1 MNDPMLKIAVC
12 NHRNNSKYKNQEKP
26 WSYIK
31 DRNRR
36 PIRTTETA
44 EEYPRLPKEKRD
56 ELKDHGGFVGGWLK
70 GGIRKNGNVISRC
83 IGALDADNIGPDDDF
98 LGITRKAL
106 EGVEYFIYSTHKHRP
121 EAPRYRIVILFDREV
136 SEDEYPAL
144 MRMVARQIGMDFFDD
159 STYQSN
165 RMMYWSSCP
174 SNGVFFF
181 EEGIGEPMAVD
192 RYLRMYADW
201 RDTTQWPTSSRQS
214 EVVKHSVRQ
223 QQDPLS
229 KDGLIG
235 AFCRTYFPITEAI
248 HTFLSDVYAPSAV
261 EGRYD
266 YIPADSN
273 AGVVVYDDK
282 FVYSHHATDPACEKL
297 LNAFDLVRIH
307 LFGDDDPKK
316 TYKQMCDLALQQDVV
331 KLTLDRERR
340 ERADEDFAADD
351 DRDWTSQLRYQP
363 RSQILEN
370 SVWNLMLILNNDP
383 DFANFGYNELASRV
397 QVTGPVP
404 WDRPAD
410 NKFWRDADTAQL
422 KALLDTRYVSFS
434 SRNHDVCF
442 AKVADDR
449 RFHPI
454 RDYLDSLPPWD
465 GECRVESLFI
475 RCLEA
480 DDTEYVRTVT
490 RRLFAAAVARVYQ
503 PGIKFDCLTVI
514 DGAQGIGKSTL
525 LKELVGDE
533 YYSETLSLT
542 DMDDKTGAEKL
553 QGYWVIEIGELAG
566 MKKADVEKVKGF
578 LSTTDDKYRPS
589 YFYYNG
595 EEIPVNV
602 VPAEKLTAETLIA
615 YDTDGTL
622 HVIITPEVGSEE
634 AVEENQASYESTP
647 LDNTIF
653 RGLSTSVHD
662 SVTDINEAAAA
673 LGEYKAQVDALKE
686 SGVDTAMNGMDQAF
700 RNQQSEV
707 VGMIDDLTN
716 RQDDLETV
724 SNLALNLW
732 QALSS
737 GDLDADTAAEY
748 AAQLQEILDL
758 VSAADEYIGVGNE
771 LSSSIAQGMQEY
783 GWEGDAST
791 LAASL
796 QTAIAG
802 VMPQVGTDASAGVG
816 QGVGEYD
823 FSGDTGNA
831 ADNLEGAYRGSLQS
845 QSPAQCMVPLGN
857 DVSAGV
863 GQGMTQYSFA
873 GDSATAASNLMSA
886 LSAALAAQAS
896 TAAASA
902 RAIGT
907 AISSGIASGISAGQS
922 GVISAAVRVAQAAI
936 SAAKSALAVLID
948 TNLNA
953 PAILARFVFLSH
965 EYTPFVLSLTVY
977 GKRP

>member
-44 EEYPRLPKEKRD
+44 EEYPKLPKEKRD

-83 IGALDADNIGPDDDF
+83 IGALDADNIGADDDF

-181 EEGIGEPMAVD
+181 EEGIGEPMTVD
-192 RYLRMYADW
+192 RYLGMYADW
-201 RDTTQWPTSSRQS
+201 HDTTQWPTSTRQS

-273 AGVVVYDDK
+273 AGVVIYDDK

-316 TYKQMCDLALQQDVV
+316 TYKQMCDLALQQDAV

-383 DFANFGYNELASRV
+383 DFANFGYNELANRV

-404 WDRPAD
+404 WDRPTD

-589 YFYYNG
+589 YGRVVESHPRQCVVIATVNG
-595 EEIPVNV
+595 ERGYLRDITGNRRFWIIKCRQKEQARKWSFTKEERDQIWAEAVALWRGGEKLYLEDTELPAAEALQREAMELDERQGIVEEYLNTLLPDNWDGMDLYERRNYLSVQYDPTQPRGTTVRKAVSNVEIWAECFGKNPSEMKPADSYAIAALMMRVEGWERTEKIRRIPVYGRQR
-602 VPAEKLTAETLIA
+602 L
-615 YDTDGTL
+615 Y
-622 HVIITPEVGSEE
+622 
-634 AVEENQASYESTP
+634 
-647 LDNTIF
+647 
-653 RGLSTSVHD
+653 
-662 SVTDINEAAAA
+662 
-673 LGEYKAQVDALKE
+673 LKTE
-686 SGVDTAMNGMDQAF
+686 
-700 RNQQSEV
+700 
-707 VGMIDDLTN
+707 
-716 RQDDLETV
+716 
-724 SNLALNLW
+724 
-732 QALSS
+732 
-737 GDLDADTAAEY
+737 
-748 AAQLQEILDL
+748 
-758 VSAADEYIGVGNE
+758 
-771 LSSSIAQGMQEY
+771 
-783 GWEGDAST
+783 
-791 LAASL
+791 
-796 QTAIAG
+796 
-802 VMPQVGTDASAGVG
+802 
-816 QGVGEYD
+816 
-823 FSGDTGNA
+823 
-831 ADNLEGAYRGSLQS
+831 
-845 QSPAQCMVPLGN
+845 
-857 DVSAGV
+857 
-863 GQGMTQYSFA
+863 
-873 GDSATAASNLMSA
+873 
-886 LSAALAAQAS
+886 
-896 TAAASA
+896 
-902 RAIGT
+902 
-907 AISSGIASGISAGQS
+907 
-922 GVISAAVRVAQAAI
+922 
-936 SAAKSALAVLID
+936 
-948 TNLNA
+948 
-953 PAILARFVFLSH
+953 
-965 EYTPFVLSLTVY
+965 
-977 GKRP
+977 

>member
-83 IGALDADNIGPDDDF
+83 IGALDADNIGADNDF

-192 RYLRMYADW
+192 RYLGMYADW

-248 HTFLSDVYAPSAV
+248 HTFLSDIYAPSAT

-273 AGVVVYDDK
+273 AGVVIYDDK

-316 TYKQMCDLALQQDVV
+316 TYKQMCDLALQQDAV

-383 DFANFGYNELASRV
+383 DFANFGYNELANRV

-465 GECRVESLFI
+465 GECRVDSLFI

-589 YFYYNG
+589 YGRVVESHPRQCVVIATVNG
-595 EEIPVNV
+595 ERGYLRDITGNRRFWIIKCRQKEQARKWSFTKEERDQIWAEAVALWRGGEKLYLEDTELPAAEALQREAMELDERQGIVEEYLNTLLPDNWDGMDLYERRNYLSVQYDPTQPRGTTVRKAVSNVEIWAECFGKNPSEMKPADSYAIAALMMRVEGWERTEKIKRIPVYGRQR
-602 VPAEKLTAETLIA
+602 L
-615 YDTDGTL
+615 Y
-622 HVIITPEVGSEE
+622 
-634 AVEENQASYESTP
+634 
-647 LDNTIF
+647 
-653 RGLSTSVHD
+653 
-662 SVTDINEAAAA
+662 
-673 LGEYKAQVDALKE
+673 LKTE
-686 SGVDTAMNGMDQAF
+686 
-700 RNQQSEV
+700 
-707 VGMIDDLTN
+707 
-716 RQDDLETV
+716 
-724 SNLALNLW
+724 
-732 QALSS
+732 
-737 GDLDADTAAEY
+737 
-748 AAQLQEILDL
+748 
-758 VSAADEYIGVGNE
+758 
-771 LSSSIAQGMQEY
+771 
-783 GWEGDAST
+783 
-791 LAASL
+791 
-796 QTAIAG
+796 
-802 VMPQVGTDASAGVG
+802 
-816 QGVGEYD
+816 
-823 FSGDTGNA
+823 
-831 ADNLEGAYRGSLQS
+831 
-845 QSPAQCMVPLGN
+845 
-857 DVSAGV
+857 
-863 GQGMTQYSFA
+863 
-873 GDSATAASNLMSA
+873 
-886 LSAALAAQAS
+886 
-896 TAAASA
+896 
-902 RAIGT
+902 
-907 AISSGIASGISAGQS
+907 
-922 GVISAAVRVAQAAI
+922 
-936 SAAKSALAVLID
+936 
-948 TNLNA
+948 
-953 PAILARFVFLSH
+953 
-965 EYTPFVLSLTVY
+965 
-977 GKRP
+977 

>member
-44 EEYPRLPKEKRD
+44 EEYPKLPKEKRD

-83 IGALDADNIGPDDDF
+83 IGALDADNIGADDDF

-121 EAPRYRIVILFDREV
+121 EDPRYRIVILFDREV

-181 EEGIGEPMAVD
+181 EEGIGEPMTVD
-192 RYLRMYADW
+192 RYLGMYADW
-201 RDTTQWPTSSRQS
+201 HDTTQWPTSTRQS

-273 AGVVVYDDK
+273 AGVVIYDDK

-316 TYKQMCDLALQQDVV
+316 TYKQMCDLALQQDAV

-383 DFANFGYNELASRV
+383 DFANFGYNELANRV

-404 WDRPAD
+404 WDRPTD

-542 DMDDKTGAEKL
+542 DLDDKTGAEKL

-589 YFYYNG
+589 YGRVVESHPRQCVVIATVNG
-595 EEIPVNV
+595 ERGYLRDITGNRRFWIIKCRQKEQARKWSFTKEERDQIWAEAVALWRGGEKLYLEDTELPAAEALQREAMELDERQGIVEEYLNTLLPDNWDGMDLYERRNYLSVQYDPTQPRGTTVRKAVSNVEIWAECFGKNPSEMKPADSYAIAALMMRVEGWERTEKIRRIPVYGRQR
-602 VPAEKLTAETLIA
+602 L
-615 YDTDGTL
+615 Y
-622 HVIITPEVGSEE
+622 
-634 AVEENQASYESTP
+634 
-647 LDNTIF
+647 
-653 RGLSTSVHD
+653 
-662 SVTDINEAAAA
+662 
-673 LGEYKAQVDALKE
+673 LKTE
-686 SGVDTAMNGMDQAF
+686 
-700 RNQQSEV
+700 
-707 VGMIDDLTN
+707 
-716 RQDDLETV
+716 
-724 SNLALNLW
+724 
-732 QALSS
+732 
-737 GDLDADTAAEY
+737 
-748 AAQLQEILDL
+748 
-758 VSAADEYIGVGNE
+758 
-771 LSSSIAQGMQEY
+771 
-783 GWEGDAST
+783 
-791 LAASL
+791 
-796 QTAIAG
+796 
-802 VMPQVGTDASAGVG
+802 
-816 QGVGEYD
+816 
-823 FSGDTGNA
+823 
-831 ADNLEGAYRGSLQS
+831 
-845 QSPAQCMVPLGN
+845 
-857 DVSAGV
+857 
-863 GQGMTQYSFA
+863 
-873 GDSATAASNLMSA
+873 
-886 LSAALAAQAS
+886 
-896 TAAASA
+896 
-902 RAIGT
+902 
-907 AISSGIASGISAGQS
+907 
-922 GVISAAVRVAQAAI
+922 
-936 SAAKSALAVLID
+936 
-948 TNLNA
+948 
-953 PAILARFVFLSH
+953 
-965 EYTPFVLSLTVY
+965 
-977 GKRP
+977 

>member
-44 EEYPRLPKEKRD
+44 EEYPKLPKEKRD

-83 IGALDADNIGPDDDF
+83 IGALDADNIGADDDF

-181 EEGIGEPMAVD
+181 EEGIGEPMTVD
-192 RYLRMYADW
+192 RYLGMYADW
-201 RDTTQWPTSSRQS
+201 HDTTQWPTSTRQS

-273 AGVVVYDDK
+273 AGVVIYDDK

-316 TYKQMCDLALQQDVV
+316 TYKQMCDLALQQDAV

-383 DFANFGYNELASRV
+383 DFANFGYNELANRV

-404 WDRPAD
+404 WDRPTD

-542 DMDDKTGAEKL
+542 DLDDKTGAEKL

-589 YFYYNG
+589 YGRVVESHPRQCVVIATVNG
-595 EEIPVNV
+595 ERGYLRDITGNRRFWIIKCRQKEQARKWSFTKEERDQIWAEAVALWRGGEKLYLEDTELPAAEALQREAMELDERQGIVEEYLNTLLPDNWDGMDLYERRNYLSVQYDPTQPRGTTVRKAVSNVEIWAECFGKNPSEMKPADSYAIAALMMRVEGWERTEKIKRIPVYGRQR
-602 VPAEKLTAETLIA
+602 L
-615 YDTDGTL
+615 Y
-622 HVIITPEVGSEE
+622 
-634 AVEENQASYESTP
+634 
-647 LDNTIF
+647 
-653 RGLSTSVHD
+653 
-662 SVTDINEAAAA
+662 
-673 LGEYKAQVDALKE
+673 LKTE
-686 SGVDTAMNGMDQAF
+686 
-700 RNQQSEV
+700 
-707 VGMIDDLTN
+707 
-716 RQDDLETV
+716 
-724 SNLALNLW
+724 
-732 QALSS
+732 
-737 GDLDADTAAEY
+737 
-748 AAQLQEILDL
+748 
-758 VSAADEYIGVGNE
+758 
-771 LSSSIAQGMQEY
+771 
-783 GWEGDAST
+783 
-791 LAASL
+791 
-796 QTAIAG
+796 
-802 VMPQVGTDASAGVG
+802 
-816 QGVGEYD
+816 
-823 FSGDTGNA
+823 
-831 ADNLEGAYRGSLQS
+831 
-845 QSPAQCMVPLGN
+845 
-857 DVSAGV
+857 
-863 GQGMTQYSFA
+863 
-873 GDSATAASNLMSA
+873 
-886 LSAALAAQAS
+886 
-896 TAAASA
+896 
-902 RAIGT
+902 
-907 AISSGIASGISAGQS
+907 
-922 GVISAAVRVAQAAI
+922 
-936 SAAKSALAVLID
+936 
-948 TNLNA
+948 
-953 PAILARFVFLSH
+953 
-965 EYTPFVLSLTVY
+965 
-977 GKRP
+977 

>member
-83 IGALDADNIGPDDDF
+83 IGALDADNIGADDDF

-192 RYLRMYADW
+192 RYLGMYADW

-248 HTFLSDVYAPSAV
+248 HTFLSDVYAPSAT

-273 AGVVVYDDK
+273 AGVVIYDDK

-316 TYKQMCDLALQQDVV
+316 TYKQMCDLALQQDAV

-383 DFANFGYNELASRV
+383 DFANFGYNELANRV

-589 YFYYNG
+589 YGRVVESHPRQCVVIATVNG
-595 EEIPVNV
+595 ERGYLRDITGNRRFWIIKCRQKEQARKWSFTKEERDQIWAEAVALWRGGEKLYLEDTELPAAEALQREAMELDERQGIVEEYLNTLLPDNWDGMDLYERRNYLSVQYDPTQPRGTTVRKAVSNVEIWAECFGKNPSEMKPADSYAIAALMMRVEGWERTEKIRRIPVYGRQR
-602 VPAEKLTAETLIA
+602 L
-615 YDTDGTL
+615 Y
-622 HVIITPEVGSEE
+622 
-634 AVEENQASYESTP
+634 
-647 LDNTIF
+647 
-653 RGLSTSVHD
+653 
-662 SVTDINEAAAA
+662 
-673 LGEYKAQVDALKE
+673 LKTE
-686 SGVDTAMNGMDQAF
+686 
-700 RNQQSEV
+700 
-707 VGMIDDLTN
+707 
-716 RQDDLETV
+716 
-724 SNLALNLW
+724 
-732 QALSS
+732 
-737 GDLDADTAAEY
+737 
-748 AAQLQEILDL
+748 
-758 VSAADEYIGVGNE
+758 
-771 LSSSIAQGMQEY
+771 
-783 GWEGDAST
+783 
-791 LAASL
+791 
-796 QTAIAG
+796 
-802 VMPQVGTDASAGVG
+802 
-816 QGVGEYD
+816 
-823 FSGDTGNA
+823 
-831 ADNLEGAYRGSLQS
+831 
-845 QSPAQCMVPLGN
+845 
-857 DVSAGV
+857 
-863 GQGMTQYSFA
+863 
-873 GDSATAASNLMSA
+873 
-886 LSAALAAQAS
+886 
-896 TAAASA
+896 
-902 RAIGT
+902 
-907 AISSGIASGISAGQS
+907 
-922 GVISAAVRVAQAAI
+922 
-936 SAAKSALAVLID
+936 
-948 TNLNA
+948 
-953 PAILARFVFLSH
+953 
-965 EYTPFVLSLTVY
+965 
-977 GKRP
+977 

>member
-70 GGIRKNGNVISRC
+70 GGVRKNGNVISRC
-83 IGALDADNIGPDDDF
+83 IGALDADNIGADDDF

-192 RYLRMYADW
+192 RYLGMYADW

-248 HTFLSDVYAPSAV
+248 HTFLSDVYAPSAT

-273 AGVVVYDDK
+273 AGVVIYDDK

-316 TYKQMCDLALQQDVV
+316 TYKQMCDLALQQDAV

-383 DFANFGYNELASRV
+383 DFANFGYNELANRV

-410 NKFWRDADTAQL
+410 NNFWRDADTAQL

-589 YFYYNG
+589 YGRVVESHPRQCVVIATVNG
-595 EEIPVNV
+595 ERGYLRDITGNRRFWIIKCRQKEQARKWSFTKEERDQIWAEAVALWRGGEKLYLEDTELPAAEALQREAMELDERQGIVEEYLNTLLPDNWDGMDLYERRNYLSVQYDPTQPRGTTVRKAVSNVEIWAECFGKNPSEMKPADSYAIAALMMRVEGWERTEKIRRIPVYGRQR
-602 VPAEKLTAETLIA
+602 L
-615 YDTDGTL
+615 Y
-622 HVIITPEVGSEE
+622 
-634 AVEENQASYESTP
+634 
-647 LDNTIF
+647 
-653 RGLSTSVHD
+653 
-662 SVTDINEAAAA
+662 
-673 LGEYKAQVDALKE
+673 LKTE
-686 SGVDTAMNGMDQAF
+686 
-700 RNQQSEV
+700 
-707 VGMIDDLTN
+707 
-716 RQDDLETV
+716 
-724 SNLALNLW
+724 
-732 QALSS
+732 
-737 GDLDADTAAEY
+737 
-748 AAQLQEILDL
+748 
-758 VSAADEYIGVGNE
+758 
-771 LSSSIAQGMQEY
+771 
-783 GWEGDAST
+783 
-791 LAASL
+791 
-796 QTAIAG
+796 
-802 VMPQVGTDASAGVG
+802 
-816 QGVGEYD
+816 
-823 FSGDTGNA
+823 
-831 ADNLEGAYRGSLQS
+831 
-845 QSPAQCMVPLGN
+845 
-857 DVSAGV
+857 
-863 GQGMTQYSFA
+863 
-873 GDSATAASNLMSA
+873 
-886 LSAALAAQAS
+886 
-896 TAAASA
+896 
-902 RAIGT
+902 
-907 AISSGIASGISAGQS
+907 
-922 GVISAAVRVAQAAI
+922 
-936 SAAKSALAVLID
+936 
-948 TNLNA
+948 
-953 PAILARFVFLSH
+953 
-965 EYTPFVLSLTVY
+965 
-977 GKRP
+977 

>member
-44 EEYPRLPKEKRD
+44 EEYPKLPKEKRD

-70 GGIRKNGNVISRC
+70 GGVRKNGNVISRC
-83 IGALDADNIGPDDDF
+83 IGALDADNIGADDDF

-192 RYLRMYADW
+192 RYLGMYADW

-248 HTFLSDVYAPSAV
+248 HTFLSDVYAPSAT

-273 AGVVVYDDK
+273 AGVVIYDDK

-316 TYKQMCDLALQQDVV
+316 TYKQMCDLALQQDAV

-383 DFANFGYNELASRV
+383 DFANFGYNELANRV

-465 GECRVESLFI
+465 GECRLESLFI

-589 YFYYNG
+589 YGRVVESHPRQCVVIATVNG
-595 EEIPVNV
+595 ERGYLRDITGNRRFWIIKCRQKEQARKWSFTKEERDQIWAEAVALWRGGEKLYLEDTELPAAEALQREAMELDERQGIVEEYLNTLLPDNWDGMDLYERRNYLSVQYDPTQPRGTTVRKAVSNVEIWAECFGKNPSEMKPADSYAIAALMMRVEGWERTEKIKRIPVYGRQR
-602 VPAEKLTAETLIA
+602 L
-615 YDTDGTL
+615 Y
-622 HVIITPEVGSEE
+622 
-634 AVEENQASYESTP
+634 
-647 LDNTIF
+647 
-653 RGLSTSVHD
+653 
-662 SVTDINEAAAA
+662 
-673 LGEYKAQVDALKE
+673 LKTE
-686 SGVDTAMNGMDQAF
+686 
-700 RNQQSEV
+700 
-707 VGMIDDLTN
+707 
-716 RQDDLETV
+716 
-724 SNLALNLW
+724 
-732 QALSS
+732 
-737 GDLDADTAAEY
+737 
-748 AAQLQEILDL
+748 
-758 VSAADEYIGVGNE
+758 
-771 LSSSIAQGMQEY
+771 
-783 GWEGDAST
+783 
-791 LAASL
+791 
-796 QTAIAG
+796 
-802 VMPQVGTDASAGVG
+802 
-816 QGVGEYD
+816 
-823 FSGDTGNA
+823 
-831 ADNLEGAYRGSLQS
+831 
-845 QSPAQCMVPLGN
+845 
-857 DVSAGV
+857 
-863 GQGMTQYSFA
+863 
-873 GDSATAASNLMSA
+873 
-886 LSAALAAQAS
+886 
-896 TAAASA
+896 
-902 RAIGT
+902 
-907 AISSGIASGISAGQS
+907 
-922 GVISAAVRVAQAAI
+922 
-936 SAAKSALAVLID
+936 
-948 TNLNA
+948 
-953 PAILARFVFLSH
+953 
-965 EYTPFVLSLTVY
+965 
-977 GKRP
+977 

>member
-1 MNDPMLKIAVC
+1 MNDPILKIAVC
-12 NHRNNSKYKNQEKP
+12 NHRDNAKYKNQEKP

-44 EEYPRLPKEKRD
+44 EEYPKLPKEKRD

-70 GGIRKNGNVISRC
+70 GGIRKNGHVISRC
-83 IGALDADNIGPDDDF
+83 IGALDADNIGADDDF

-106 EGVEYFIYSTHKHRP
+106 DGVEYFIYSTHKHRP

-192 RYLRMYADW
+192 RYLGMYADW

-214 EVVKHSVRQ
+214 EVVKHSARQ

-248 HTFLSDVYAPSAV
+248 HTFLSDVYAPSAT

-273 AGVVVYDDK
+273 AGVVIYDDK

-307 LFGDDDPKK
+307 RFGDSDGKK
-316 TYKQMCDLALQQDVV
+316 SFQQMCDLALQQDAV

-351 DRDWTSQLRYQP
+351 ERDWTSQLRYQP

-383 DFANFGYNELASRV
+383 DFANFGYNELANRV

-525 LKELVGDE
+525 LKALVGDE

-589 YFYYNG
+589 YGRVVESHPRQCVVIATVNG
-595 EEIPVNV
+595 ERGYLRDITGNRRFWIIKCRQKEQARKWSFTKEERDQIWAEAVALWRGGEKLYLEDTELPAAEALQREAMELDERQGIVEEYLNTLLPDNWDGMDLYERRNYLSVQYDPTQPRGTTVRKAVSNVEIWAECFGKNPSEMKPADSYAIAALMMRVEGWERTEKIKRIPVYGRQR
-602 VPAEKLTAETLIA
+602 L
-615 YDTDGTL
+615 Y
-622 HVIITPEVGSEE
+622 
-634 AVEENQASYESTP
+634 
-647 LDNTIF
+647 
-653 RGLSTSVHD
+653 
-662 SVTDINEAAAA
+662 
-673 LGEYKAQVDALKE
+673 LKTE
-686 SGVDTAMNGMDQAF
+686 
-700 RNQQSEV
+700 
-707 VGMIDDLTN
+707 
-716 RQDDLETV
+716 
-724 SNLALNLW
+724 
-732 QALSS
+732 
-737 GDLDADTAAEY
+737 
-748 AAQLQEILDL
+748 
-758 VSAADEYIGVGNE
+758 
-771 LSSSIAQGMQEY
+771 
-783 GWEGDAST
+783 
-791 LAASL
+791 
-796 QTAIAG
+796 
-802 VMPQVGTDASAGVG
+802 
-816 QGVGEYD
+816 
-823 FSGDTGNA
+823 
-831 ADNLEGAYRGSLQS
+831 
-845 QSPAQCMVPLGN
+845 
-857 DVSAGV
+857 
-863 GQGMTQYSFA
+863 
-873 GDSATAASNLMSA
+873 
-886 LSAALAAQAS
+886 
-896 TAAASA
+896 
-902 RAIGT
+902 
-907 AISSGIASGISAGQS
+907 
-922 GVISAAVRVAQAAI
+922 
-936 SAAKSALAVLID
+936 
-948 TNLNA
+948 
-953 PAILARFVFLSH
+953 
-965 EYTPFVLSLTVY
+965 
-977 GKRP
+977 

>member
-1 MNDPMLKIAVC
+1 MNDPTLKIAVC

-70 GGIRKNGNVISRC
+70 GGVRKNGNVISRC
-83 IGALDADNIGPDDDF
+83 IGALDADNIGADDDF

-192 RYLRMYADW
+192 RYLGMYADW

-248 HTFLSDVYAPSAV
+248 HTFLSDVYAPSAT

-273 AGVVVYDDK
+273 AGVVIYDDK
-282 FVYSHHATDPACEKL
+282 YVYSHHATDPACEKL

-316 TYKQMCDLALQQDVV
+316 TYKQMCDLALQQDAV

-410 NKFWRDADTAQL
+410 NQFWRDADTAQL

-454 RDYLDSLPPWD
+454 RDYLDSLPSWD

-589 YFYYNG
+589 YGRVVESHPRQCVVIATVNG
-595 EEIPVNV
+595 ERGYLRDITGNRRFWIIKCRQKEQARKWSFTKEERDQIWAEAVALWRGGEKLYLEDTELPAAEALQREAMELDERQGIVEEYLNTLLPDNWDGMDLYERRNYLSVQYDPTQPRGTTVRHAVSNVEIWAECFGKNPSEMKPADSYAIAALMMRVEGWERTEKIRRIPVYGRQR
-602 VPAEKLTAETLIA
+602 L
-615 YDTDGTL
+615 Y
-622 HVIITPEVGSEE
+622 
-634 AVEENQASYESTP
+634 
-647 LDNTIF
+647 
-653 RGLSTSVHD
+653 
-662 SVTDINEAAAA
+662 
-673 LGEYKAQVDALKE
+673 LKTE
-686 SGVDTAMNGMDQAF
+686 
-700 RNQQSEV
+700 
-707 VGMIDDLTN
+707 
-716 RQDDLETV
+716 
-724 SNLALNLW
+724 
-732 QALSS
+732 
-737 GDLDADTAAEY
+737 
-748 AAQLQEILDL
+748 
-758 VSAADEYIGVGNE
+758 
-771 LSSSIAQGMQEY
+771 
-783 GWEGDAST
+783 
-791 LAASL
+791 
-796 QTAIAG
+796 
-802 VMPQVGTDASAGVG
+802 
-816 QGVGEYD
+816 
-823 FSGDTGNA
+823 
-831 ADNLEGAYRGSLQS
+831 
-845 QSPAQCMVPLGN
+845 
-857 DVSAGV
+857 
-863 GQGMTQYSFA
+863 
-873 GDSATAASNLMSA
+873 
-886 LSAALAAQAS
+886 
-896 TAAASA
+896 
-902 RAIGT
+902 
-907 AISSGIASGISAGQS
+907 
-922 GVISAAVRVAQAAI
+922 
-936 SAAKSALAVLID
+936 
-948 TNLNA
+948 
-953 PAILARFVFLSH
+953 
-965 EYTPFVLSLTVY
+965 
-977 GKRP
+977 

>member
-44 EEYPRLPKEKRD
+44 EEYPKLPKEKRD

-70 GGIRKNGNVISRC
+70 GGVRKNGNVISRC
-83 IGALDADNIGPDDDF
+83 IGALDADNIGADDDF

-106 EGVEYFIYSTHKHRP
+106 EGVEYFIYTTHKHRP

-181 EEGIGEPMAVD
+181 EEGFGEPMTVD
-192 RYLRMYADW
+192 RYLGMYADW
-201 RDTTQWPTSSRQS
+201 HDTTQWPTSTRQS

-273 AGVVVYDDK
+273 AGVVIYDDK

-316 TYKQMCDLALQQDVV
+316 TYKQMCDLALQQDAV

-383 DFANFGYNELASRV
+383 DFANFGYNELANRV

-404 WDRPAD
+404 WDRPTD

-542 DMDDKTGAEKL
+542 DLDDKTGAEKL

-589 YFYYNG
+589 YGRVVESHPRQCVVIATVNG
-595 EEIPVNV
+595 ERGYLRDITGNRRFWIIKCRQKEQARKWSFTKEERDQIWAEAVALWRGGEKLYLEDTELPAAEALQREAMELDERQGIVEEYLNTLLPDNWDGMDLYERRNYLSVQYDPTQPRGTTVRKAVSNVEIWAECFGKNPSEMKPADSYAIAALMMRVEGWERTEKIRRIPVYGRQR
-602 VPAEKLTAETLIA
+602 L
-615 YDTDGTL
+615 Y
-622 HVIITPEVGSEE
+622 
-634 AVEENQASYESTP
+634 
-647 LDNTIF
+647 
-653 RGLSTSVHD
+653 
-662 SVTDINEAAAA
+662 
-673 LGEYKAQVDALKE
+673 LKTE
-686 SGVDTAMNGMDQAF
+686 
-700 RNQQSEV
+700 
-707 VGMIDDLTN
+707 
-716 RQDDLETV
+716 
-724 SNLALNLW
+724 
-732 QALSS
+732 
-737 GDLDADTAAEY
+737 
-748 AAQLQEILDL
+748 
-758 VSAADEYIGVGNE
+758 
-771 LSSSIAQGMQEY
+771 
-783 GWEGDAST
+783 
-791 LAASL
+791 
-796 QTAIAG
+796 
-802 VMPQVGTDASAGVG
+802 
-816 QGVGEYD
+816 
-823 FSGDTGNA
+823 
-831 ADNLEGAYRGSLQS
+831 
-845 QSPAQCMVPLGN
+845 
-857 DVSAGV
+857 
-863 GQGMTQYSFA
+863 
-873 GDSATAASNLMSA
+873 
-886 LSAALAAQAS
+886 
-896 TAAASA
+896 
-902 RAIGT
+902 
-907 AISSGIASGISAGQS
+907 
-922 GVISAAVRVAQAAI
+922 
-936 SAAKSALAVLID
+936 
-948 TNLNA
+948 
-953 PAILARFVFLSH
+953 
-965 EYTPFVLSLTVY
+965 
-977 GKRP
+977 

>member
-70 GGIRKNGNVISRC
+70 GGVRKNGNVISRC
-83 IGALDADNIGPDDDF
+83 IGALDADNIGADDDF

-181 EEGIGEPMAVD
+181 EEGIGEPMTVD
-192 RYLRMYADW
+192 RYLGMYADW
-201 RDTTQWPTSSRQS
+201 HDTTQWPTSTRQS

-248 HTFLSDVYAPSAV
+248 HTFLSDVYAPSAT

-266 YIPADSN
+266 FIPADSN
-273 AGVVVYDDK
+273 AGVVIYDDK

-316 TYKQMCDLALQQDVV
+316 TYKQMCDLALQQDAV

-383 DFANFGYNELASRV
+383 DFANFGYNELANRV

-410 NKFWRDADTAQL
+410 NNFWRDADTAQL

-589 YFYYNG
+589 YGRVVESHPRQCVVIATVNG
-595 EEIPVNV
+595 ERGYLRDITGNRRFWIIKCRQKEQARKWSFTKEERDQIWAEAVALWRGGEKLYLEDTELPAAEALQREAMELDERQGIVEEYLNTLLPDNWDGMDLYERRNYLSVQYDPTQPRGTTVRKAVSNVEIWAECFGKNPSEMKPADSYAIAALMMRVEGWERTEKIKRIPVYGRQR
-602 VPAEKLTAETLIA
+602 L
-615 YDTDGTL
+615 Y
-622 HVIITPEVGSEE
+622 
-634 AVEENQASYESTP
+634 
-647 LDNTIF
+647 
-653 RGLSTSVHD
+653 
-662 SVTDINEAAAA
+662 
-673 LGEYKAQVDALKE
+673 LKTE
-686 SGVDTAMNGMDQAF
+686 
-700 RNQQSEV
+700 
-707 VGMIDDLTN
+707 
-716 RQDDLETV
+716 
-724 SNLALNLW
+724 
-732 QALSS
+732 
-737 GDLDADTAAEY
+737 
-748 AAQLQEILDL
+748 
-758 VSAADEYIGVGNE
+758 
-771 LSSSIAQGMQEY
+771 
-783 GWEGDAST
+783 
-791 LAASL
+791 
-796 QTAIAG
+796 
-802 VMPQVGTDASAGVG
+802 
-816 QGVGEYD
+816 
-823 FSGDTGNA
+823 
-831 ADNLEGAYRGSLQS
+831 
-845 QSPAQCMVPLGN
+845 
-857 DVSAGV
+857 
-863 GQGMTQYSFA
+863 
-873 GDSATAASNLMSA
+873 
-886 LSAALAAQAS
+886 
-896 TAAASA
+896 
-902 RAIGT
+902 
-907 AISSGIASGISAGQS
+907 
-922 GVISAAVRVAQAAI
+922 
-936 SAAKSALAVLID
+936 
-948 TNLNA
+948 
-953 PAILARFVFLSH
+953 
-965 EYTPFVLSLTVY
+965 
-977 GKRP
+977 

>member
-1 MNDPMLKIAVC
+1 MLKIAVC

-83 IGALDADNIGPDDDF
+83 IGALDADNIGADDDF

-181 EEGIGEPMAVD
+181 EEGIGEPMAVN
-192 RYLRMYADW
+192 RYLGMYADW

-248 HTFLSDVYAPSAV
+248 HTFLSDVYAPSAT

-273 AGVVVYDDK
+273 AGVVIYDDK

-316 TYKQMCDLALQQDVV
+316 TYKQMCDLALQQDAV

-383 DFANFGYNELASRV
+383 DFANFGYNELANRV

-404 WDRPAD
+404 WDRPTD

-589 YFYYNG
+589 YGRVVESHPRQCVVIATVNG
-595 EEIPVNV
+595 ERGYLRDITGNRRFWIIKCRQKEQARKWSFTKEERDQIWAEAVALWRGGEKLYLEDTELPAAEALQREAMELDERQGIVEEYLNTLLPDNWDGMDLYERRNYLSVQYDPTQPRGTTVRKAVSNVEIWAECFGKNPSEMKPADSYAIAALMMRVEGWERTEKIRRIPVYGRQR
-602 VPAEKLTAETLIA
+602 L
-615 YDTDGTL
+615 Y
-622 HVIITPEVGSEE
+622 
-634 AVEENQASYESTP
+634 
-647 LDNTIF
+647 
-653 RGLSTSVHD
+653 
-662 SVTDINEAAAA
+662 
-673 LGEYKAQVDALKE
+673 LKTE
-686 SGVDTAMNGMDQAF
+686 
-700 RNQQSEV
+700 
-707 VGMIDDLTN
+707 
-716 RQDDLETV
+716 
-724 SNLALNLW
+724 
-732 QALSS
+732 
-737 GDLDADTAAEY
+737 
-748 AAQLQEILDL
+748 
-758 VSAADEYIGVGNE
+758 
-771 LSSSIAQGMQEY
+771 
-783 GWEGDAST
+783 
-791 LAASL
+791 
-796 QTAIAG
+796 
-802 VMPQVGTDASAGVG
+802 
-816 QGVGEYD
+816 
-823 FSGDTGNA
+823 
-831 ADNLEGAYRGSLQS
+831 
-845 QSPAQCMVPLGN
+845 
-857 DVSAGV
+857 
-863 GQGMTQYSFA
+863 
-873 GDSATAASNLMSA
+873 
-886 LSAALAAQAS
+886 
-896 TAAASA
+896 
-902 RAIGT
+902 
-907 AISSGIASGISAGQS
+907 
-922 GVISAAVRVAQAAI
+922 
-936 SAAKSALAVLID
+936 
-948 TNLNA
+948 
-953 PAILARFVFLSH
+953 
-965 EYTPFVLSLTVY
+965 
-977 GKRP
+977 

>member
-56 ELKDHGGFVGGWLK
+56 ELKDHGGFVGGWLR
-70 GGIRKNGNVISRC
+70 GGVRKNGNVISRC
-83 IGALDADNIGPDDDF
+83 IGALDADNIGADDDF

-181 EEGIGEPMAVD
+181 EEGIGKPMAVD
-192 RYLRMYADW
+192 RYLGMYADW

-248 HTFLSDVYAPSAV
+248 HTFLSDVYAPSAT

-273 AGVVVYDDK
+273 AGVVIYDDK

-316 TYKQMCDLALQQDVV
+316 TYKQMCDLALQQDAV

-383 DFANFGYNELASRV
+383 DFANFGYNELANRV

-465 GECRVESLFI
+465 GECRVDSLFI

-589 YFYYNG
+589 YGRVVESHPRQCVVIATVNG
-595 EEIPVNV
+595 ERGYLRDITGNRRFWIIKCRQKEQARKWSFTKEERDQIWAEAVALWRGGEKLYLEDTELPAAEALQREAMELDERQGIVEEYLNTLLPDNWDGMDLYERRNYLSVQYDPTQPRGITVRKAVSNVEIWAECFGKNPSEMKPADSYAIAALMMRVEGWERTEKIKRIPVYGRQR
-602 VPAEKLTAETLIA
+602 L
-615 YDTDGTL
+615 Y
-622 HVIITPEVGSEE
+622 
-634 AVEENQASYESTP
+634 
-647 LDNTIF
+647 
-653 RGLSTSVHD
+653 
-662 SVTDINEAAAA
+662 
-673 LGEYKAQVDALKE
+673 LKTE
-686 SGVDTAMNGMDQAF
+686 
-700 RNQQSEV
+700 
-707 VGMIDDLTN
+707 
-716 RQDDLETV
+716 
-724 SNLALNLW
+724 
-732 QALSS
+732 
-737 GDLDADTAAEY
+737 
-748 AAQLQEILDL
+748 
-758 VSAADEYIGVGNE
+758 
-771 LSSSIAQGMQEY
+771 
-783 GWEGDAST
+783 
-791 LAASL
+791 
-796 QTAIAG
+796 
-802 VMPQVGTDASAGVG
+802 
-816 QGVGEYD
+816 
-823 FSGDTGNA
+823 
-831 ADNLEGAYRGSLQS
+831 
-845 QSPAQCMVPLGN
+845 
-857 DVSAGV
+857 
-863 GQGMTQYSFA
+863 
-873 GDSATAASNLMSA
+873 
-886 LSAALAAQAS
+886 
-896 TAAASA
+896 
-902 RAIGT
+902 
-907 AISSGIASGISAGQS
+907 
-922 GVISAAVRVAQAAI
+922 
-936 SAAKSALAVLID
+936 
-948 TNLNA
+948 
-953 PAILARFVFLSH
+953 
-965 EYTPFVLSLTVY
+965 
-977 GKRP
+977 